1 MKKILV
7 LFAAIATLGANAV
20 SWKGLDESNWYSG
33 PKITEADLAG
43 KVVMVDKWGVFCPP
57 CRALLPKMQEIWKS
71 FKGKNFILLGSHC
84 QGRKEAEVQNL
95 VKANKLTFPIYDW
108 AGLAEGEPR
117 SSGIPFLYVVD
128 HRGKVVY
135 SGHNHNMA
143 LEAAQAAILALDLPP
158 TLLGD
163 VVIEKGS
170 PYKSLEKLLV
180 LGKNISS
187 VVKKLE
193 KDVKNAEKRSA
204 KQADKDNAEVASRI
218 LAAIEEAR
226 REIPAEIERKKSSNP
241 PDALELLINYSKTF
255 PKDSVELK
263 KQIPE
268 LRKAAAEWK
277 KAEKAKE
284 SEAKKRK

>member
-1 MKKILV
+1 M
-7 LFAAIATLGANAV
+7 LFAAFAALGAYAV
-20 SWKGLDESNWYSG
+20 SWKGLADANWYSG

-43 KVVMVDKWGVFCPP
+43 KVVMVDKWGVNCPP
-57 CRALLPKMQEIWKS
+57 CRALLPKMQDVWQS
-71 FKGKNFILLGSHC
+71 FKNKNFILLGSHC
-84 QGRKEAEVQNL
+84 QGRSEAKVKEL
-95 VKANKLTFPIYDW
+95 VKTNKLTFPIYDW
-108 AGLAEGEPR
+108 AGLAEGEP
-117 SSGIPFLYVVD
+117 SSRGIPFLYVVN

-143 LEAAQAAILALDLPP
+143 IEAAQAAILALDLPP

-163 VVIEKGS
+163 VIIEKGS
-170 PYKSLEKLLV
+170 PYKSLEKQLI
-180 LGKNISS
+180 LGKNVTSI
-187 VVKKLE
+187 VKKLE

-226 REIPAEIERKKSSNP
+226 REIPAEIELKKNSNP
-241 PDALELLINYSKTF
+241 EDALELLINYSKTF

-277 KAEKAKE
+277 KAKKAKE
-284 SEAKKRK
+284 AEAKKRK

>member
-7 LFAAIATLGANAV
+7 FFAAIATLGANAV

-170 PYKSLEKLLV
+170 PYKSLEKQLI
-180 LGKNISS
+180 LGKNVTSI
-187 VVKKLE
+187 VKKLE

-204 KQADKDNAEVASRI
+204 KQTDKDNAEVASRI

>member
-1 MKKILV
+1 MKKV
-7 LFAAIATLGANAV
+7 LLLTVVSVALSVNAV
-20 SWKGLDESNWYSG
+20 SWKGLGESNWYSG

-57 CRALLPKMQEIWKS
+57 CRALLPKMQEVWQS
-71 FKGKNFILLGSHC
+71 FKGKNFVLIGGHC
-84 QGRKEAEVQNL
+84 QGRQDAKVQAL
-95 VKANKLTFPIYDW
+95 VKANKLTFPIYEG
-108 AGLAEGEPR
+108 AGLAENEP
-117 SSGIPFLYVVD
+117 SFKGIPFLYVVN

-143 LEAAQAAILALDLPP
+143 MQAAQEAILALALPP

-163 VVIEKGS
+163 VVLDKRS
-170 PYKSLEKLLV
+170 PYKPLEKQLV

-187 VVKKLE
+187 VVKRLE
-193 KDVKNAEKRSA
+193 KDVKNAEKRTA
-204 KQADKDNAEVASRI
+204 KQADKDNAEVAAKI

-226 REIPAEIERKKSSNP
+226 REIPAEIELKKNSNP
-241 PDALELLINYSKTF
+241 VEALDLLVNYAKTF

-268 LRKAAAEWK
+268 LRKSAAEWK
-277 KAEKAKE
+277 KAEKAKG
-284 SEAKKRK
+284 RK

>member
-1 MKKILV
+1 
-7 LFAAIATLGANAV
+7 
-20 SWKGLDESNWYSG
+20 
-33 PKITEADLAG
+33 
-43 KVVMVDKWGVFCPP
+43 
-57 CRALLPKMQEIWKS
+57 
-71 FKGKNFILLGSHC
+71 
-84 QGRKEAEVQNL
+84 
-95 VKANKLTFPIYDW
+95 
-108 AGLAEGEPR
+108 
-117 SSGIPFLYVVD
+117 
-128 HRGKVVY
+128 
-135 SGHNHNMA
+135 MA

-170 PYKSLEKLLV
+170 PYKSLEKQLI
-180 LGKNISS
+180 LGKNVTSI
-187 VVKKLE
+187 VKKLE
-193 KDVKNAEKRSA
+193 KDVKNSEKRSA

-241 PDALELLINYSKTF
+241 LDALELLINYSKTF

>member
-33 PKITEADLAG
+33 PKITEADLVG

-163 VVIEKGS
+163 VVLEKNS

-226 REIPAEIERKKSSNP
+226 REIPAEIELKKSSNP

-284 SEAKKRK
+284 AEAKKRK

>member
-7 LFAAIATLGANAV
+7 FFAAIATLGANAV

-170 PYKSLEKLLV
+170 PYKSLEKQLI
-180 LGKNISS
+180 LGKNVTSI
-187 VVKKLE
+187 VKKLE

-241 PDALELLINYSKTF
+241 LDALELLINYSKTF

>member
-170 PYKSLEKLLV
+170 PYKSLEKQLI
-180 LGKNISS
+180 LGKNVTSI
-187 VVKKLE
+187 VKKLE

-284 SEAKKRK
+284 SEVKKRK

>member
-1 MKKILV
+1 
-7 LFAAIATLGANAV
+7 
-20 SWKGLDESNWYSG
+20 
-33 PKITEADLAG
+33 
-43 KVVMVDKWGVFCPP
+43 MVDKWGVFCPP

-170 PYKSLEKLLV
+170 PYKSLEKQLI
-180 LGKNISS
+180 LGKNVTSI
-187 VVKKLE
+187 VKKLE

-268 LRKAAAEWK
+268 LRKAVAEWK

>member
-1 MKKILV
+1 MKKV
-7 LFAAIATLGANAV
+7 LLLTVVFVALSVNAV
-20 SWKGLDESNWYSG
+20 SWKGLGESNWYSG

-57 CRALLPKMQEIWKS
+57 CRALLPKMQEVWQS
-71 FKGKNFILLGSHC
+71 FKGKNFVLIGGHC
-84 QGRKEAEVQNL
+84 QGRRDSEVQAL
-95 VKANKLTFPIYDW
+95 VKANKLTFPIYEG
-108 AGLAEGEPR
+108 AGLAENEP
-117 SSGIPFLYVVD
+117 SFQGIPFLYVVN

-143 LEAAQAAILALDLPP
+143 LQAAQEAILALALPP

-163 VVIEKGS
+163 VILDKRS
-170 PYKSLEKLLV
+170 PYKPLEKQLV

-193 KDVKNAEKRSA
+193 KDVKNAEKRTA
-204 KQADKDNAEVASRI
+204 KQADKDNAEVAAKI

-226 REIPAEIERKKSSNP
+226 REIPAEIELKKNSNP
-241 PDALELLINYSKTF
+241 VEALDLLVNYAKTF

-268 LRKAAAEWK
+268 LRKSAAEWK
-277 KAEKAKE
+277 KAEKAKG
-284 SEAKKRK
+284 RK

>member
-170 PYKSLEKLLV
+170 PYKSLEKQLI
-180 LGKNISS
+180 LGKNVTSI
-187 VVKKLE
+187 VKKLE

>member
-95 VKANKLTFPIYDW
+95 IKANKLTFPIYDW

-163 VVIEKGS
+163 VVLEKNS

>member
-43 KVVMVDKWGVFCPP
+43 KVVMVDKWGVSCPP

-170 PYKSLEKLLV
+170 PYKSLEKQLI
-180 LGKNISS
+180 LGKNVTSI
-187 VVKKLE
+187 VKKLE
-193 KDVKNAEKRSA
+193 KDVKNSEKRSA

>member
-163 VVIEKGS
+163 VVLEKNS

-241 PDALELLINYSKTF
+241 SDALELLINYSKTF

>member
-1 MKKILV
+1 MKKV
-7 LFAAIATLGANAV
+7 LLLTVVSVALSVNAV
-20 SWKGLDESNWYSG
+20 SWKGLGESNWYAG

-57 CRALLPKMQEIWKS
+57 CRALLPKMQEVWQS
-71 FKGKNFILLGSHC
+71 FKGKNFVLIGGHC
-84 QGRKEAEVQNL
+84 QGRQDAKVQAL
-95 VKANKLTFPIYDW
+95 VKANKLTFPIYEG
-108 AGLAEGEPR
+108 AGLAENEP
-117 SSGIPFLYVVD
+117 SFKGIPFLYVVN

-143 LEAAQAAILALDLPP
+143 MQAAQEAILALALPP

-163 VVIEKGS
+163 VVLDKRS
-170 PYKSLEKLLV
+170 PYKPLEKQLV

-187 VVKKLE
+187 VVKRLE
-193 KDVKNAEKRSA
+193 KDVKNAEKRTA
-204 KQADKDNAEVASRI
+204 KQADKDNAEVAAKI

-226 REIPAEIERKKSSNP
+226 REIPAEIELKKNSNP
-241 PDALELLINYSKTF
+241 VEALDLLINYAKTF

-268 LRKAAAEWK
+268 LRKSAAEWK
-277 KAEKAKE
+277 KAEKAKG
-284 SEAKKRK
+284 RK

>member
-1 MKKILV
+1 MKKV
-7 LFAAIATLGANAV
+7 LLLTVVFVALSVNAV
-20 SWKGLDESNWYSG
+20 SWKGLGESNWYSG

-57 CRALLPKMQEIWKS
+57 CRALLPKMQEVWQS
-71 FKGKNFILLGSHC
+71 FKGKNFVLIGGHC
-84 QGRKEAEVQNL
+84 QGRRDSEVQAL
-95 VKANKLTFPIYDW
+95 VKANKLTFPIYEG
-108 AGLAEGEPR
+108 AGLAENEP
-117 SSGIPFLYVVD
+117 SFQGIPFLYVVN

-143 LEAAQAAILALDLPP
+143 MQAAQEAILALALPP

-163 VVIEKGS
+163 VILDKRS
-170 PYKSLEKLLV
+170 PYKPLEKQLV

-193 KDVKNAEKRSA
+193 KDVKNAEKRTA
-204 KQADKDNAEVASRI
+204 KQADKDNAEVAAKI

-226 REIPAEIERKKSSNP
+226 REIPAEIELKKNSNP
-241 PDALELLINYSKTF
+241 VEALDLLVNYAKTF

-268 LRKAAAEWK
+268 LRKSAAEWK
-277 KAEKAKE
+277 KAEKAKG
-284 SEAKKRK
+284 RK

>member
-1 MKKILV
+1 MKKV
-7 LFAAIATLGANAV
+7 LLLTVAFVALSADAV
-20 SWKGLDESNWYSG
+20 SWKGLGDSNWYSG

-57 CRALLPKMQEIWKS
+57 CRALLPKMQEVWQS
-71 FKGKNFILLGSHC
+71 FKGKNFILIGGHC
-84 QGRKEAEVQNL
+84 QGRRDSEVQAL
-95 VKANKLTFPIYDW
+95 VKANKLTFPIYEG
-108 AGLAEGEPR
+108 AGLAENEP
-117 SSGIPFLYVVD
+117 SFSGIPFLYVVN

-135 SGHNHNMA
+135 SGHNHNLAMQ
-143 LEAAQAAILALDLPP
+143 AAQEAILALALPP

-163 VVIEKGS
+163 VVLDKRS
-170 PYKSLEKLLV
+170 PYKPLEKQLV

-187 VVKKLE
+187 VVKRLE

-204 KQADKDNAEVASRI
+204 KQSDKDNAEVASKI

-226 REIPAEIERKKSSNP
+226 REIPAEIELKKNSNP
-241 PDALELLINYSKTF
+241 AEALDLLVNYSKTF
-255 PKDSVELK
+255 PKDSAELK

-284 SEAKKRK
+284 AEAKKRK

>member
-1 MKKILV
+1 MKKV
-7 LFAAIATLGANAV
+7 LLLTVAFVALSADAV
-20 SWKGLDESNWYSG
+20 SWKGLGDSNWYSG

-57 CRALLPKMQEIWKS
+57 CRALLPKMQEVWQS
-71 FKGKNFILLGSHC
+71 FKGKNFILIGGHC
-84 QGRKEAEVQNL
+84 QGRRDSEVQAL
-95 VKANKLTFPIYDW
+95 VKANKLTFPIYEG
-108 AGLAEGEPR
+108 AGLAENEP
-117 SSGIPFLYVVD
+117 SFSGIPFLYVVN

-135 SGHNHNMA
+135 SGHNHNLAMQ
-143 LEAAQAAILALDLPP
+143 AAQEAILALALPP

-163 VVIEKGS
+163 VVLDKRS
-170 PYKSLEKLLV
+170 PYKPLEKQLV

-187 VVKKLE
+187 VVKRLE

-204 KQADKDNAEVASRI
+204 KQSDKDNAEVASKI

-226 REIPAEIERKKSSNP
+226 REIPAEIELKKNSNP
-241 PDALELLINYSKTF
+241 VEALDLLVNYSKTF
-255 PKDSVELK
+255 PKDSAELK
-263 KQIPE
+263 KLIPE

-284 SEAKKRK
+284 AEAKKRK

>member
-1 MKKILV
+1 M
-7 LFAAIATLGANAV
+7 LFAAFAALGAYAV
-20 SWKGLDESNWYSG
+20 SWKGLADANWYSG

-43 KVVMVDKWGVFCPP
+43 KVVMVDKWGVNCPP
-57 CRALLPKMQEIWKS
+57 CRALLPKMQDVWQS
-71 FKGKNFILLGSHC
+71 FKNKNFILLGSHC
-84 QGRKEAEVQNL
+84 QGRSEAKVKEL
-95 VKANKLTFPIYDW
+95 VKTNKLTFPIYDW
-108 AGLAEGEPR
+108 AGLAEGEP
-117 SSGIPFLYVVD
+117 SSRGIPFLYVVN

-143 LEAAQAAILALDLPP
+143 IEAVQAAILALDLPP

-163 VVIEKGS
+163 VVLEKRS
-170 PYKSLEKLLV
+170 PYKTFEKQLV
-180 LGKNISS
+180 LGKNISA
-187 VVKKLE
+187 VVKRLE
-193 KDVKNAEKRSA
+193 KDVKNAEKRAA
-204 KQADKDNAEVASRI
+204 KQSDKDNAEVAAKI

-226 REIPAEIERKKSSNP
+226 REIPAEIELKKNSNP
-241 PDALELLINYSKTF
+241 EDALELLINYSKTF

-284 SEAKKRK
+284 AESKKRK

>member
-170 PYKSLEKLLV
+170 PYKSLEKQLI
-180 LGKNISS
+180 LGKNVTSI
-187 VVKKLE
+187 VKKLE

-268 LRKAAAEWK
+268 LRKAVAEWK

>member
-7 LFAAIATLGANAV
+7 FFAAIATLGANAV

-170 PYKSLEKLLV
+170 PYKSLEKQLI
-180 LGKNISS
+180 LGKNVTSI
-187 VVKKLE
+187 VKKLE

-204 KQADKDNAEVASRI
+204 KQVDKDNAEVASRI

>member
-170 PYKSLEKLLV
+170 PYKSLEKQLI
-180 LGKNISS
+180 LGKNVTSI
-187 VVKKLE
+187 VKKLE

-268 LRKAAAEWK
+268 LRKTVAEWK

>member
-7 LFAAIATLGANAV
+7 FFAAIATLGANAV

-226 REIPAEIERKKSSNP
+226 REIPAEIELKKSSNP

>member
-1 MKKILV
+1 M
-7 LFAAIATLGANAV
+7 LFAAFAALGAYAV
-20 SWKGLDESNWYSG
+20 SWKGLTDANWYSG

-43 KVVMVDKWGVFCPP
+43 KVVMVDKWGVNCPP
-57 CRALLPKMQEIWKS
+57 CRALLPKMQDVWQS
-71 FKGKNFILLGSHC
+71 FKNKNFILLGSHC
-84 QGRKEAEVQNL
+84 QGRSEAKVKEL
-95 VKANKLTFPIYDW
+95 VKTNKLTFPIYDW
-108 AGLAEGEPR
+108 AGLAEGEP
-117 SSGIPFLYVVD
+117 SSRGIPFLYVVN

-143 LEAAQAAILALDLPP
+143 IEAAQAAILALDLPP

-170 PYKSLEKLLV
+170 PYKSLEKQLI
-180 LGKNISS
+180 LGKNVTSI
-187 VVKKLE
+187 VKKLE

-284 SEAKKRK
+284 AEAKKRK

>member
-226 REIPAEIERKKSSNP
+226 REIPAEIELKKSSNP

>member
-170 PYKSLEKLLV
+170 PYKSLEKQLI
-180 LGKNISS
+180 LGKNVTSI
-187 VVKKLE
+187 VKKLE

-268 LRKAAAEWK
+268 LRKSAAEWK

>member
-7 LFAAIATLGANAV
+7 FFAAIATLGANAV

-170 PYKSLEKLLV
+170 PYKSLEKQLI
-180 LGKNISS
+180 LGKNVTSI
-187 VVKKLE
+187 VKKLE

>member
-1 MKKILV
+1 M
-7 LFAAIATLGANAV
+7 LFAAFAALGAYAV
-20 SWKGLDESNWYSG
+20 SWKGLADANWYSG
-33 PKITEADLAG
+33 PKITEADLEG
-43 KVVMVDKWGVFCPP
+43 KVVMVDKWGVNCPP
-57 CRALLPKMQEIWKS
+57 CRALLPKMQDVWQS
-71 FKGKNFILLGSHC
+71 FKNKNFILLGSHC
-84 QGRKEAEVQNL
+84 QGRSEAKVKEL
-95 VKANKLTFPIYDW
+95 VKTNKLTFPIYDW
-108 AGLAEGEPR
+108 AGLAEGEP
-117 SSGIPFLYVVD
+117 SSRGIPFLYVVN

-143 LEAAQAAILALDLPP
+143 ITAAQEAILALDLPP

-163 VVIEKGS
+163 VVLEKGS
-170 PYKSLEKLLV
+170 PYKSLEKQLI
-180 LGKNISS
+180 LGKNVTSI
-187 VVKKLE
+187 VKKLE

-218 LAAIEEAR
+218 LAAIEDAR
-226 REIPAEIERKKSSNP
+226 REIPAEIELKKNSNP
-241 PDALELLINYSKTF
+241 SDALELLINYSKTF

-284 SEAKKRK
+284 AEAKKRK